1 MGRSAVRARGWSRA
15 RLRPRPDLGLVAT
28 GADGEAVAGRDGVVP
43 NLKGR
48 AATVALVTRRPPR
61 TGLSH
66 ESEYTNC
73 YPDLDDGQ
81 VEEVGGV
88 VLVRVERE
96 VELLAMEA
104 TDPRDHVHLR
114 AAAVGRWMV
123 QGGETDTGVECRSRR
138 LGRLGEEGAIHCDAP
153 LVHEDGLVGADLRS
167 RGGGRPLEDEPTYAG
182 GREILHTLT
191 ARFGTDRKE

>member
-1 MGRSAVRARGWSRA
+1 MGRSAVRARGCCRA

-123 QGGETDTGVECRSRR
+123 QGGVTASSVGHAGLAASVKKEPFTVTRPSCTKTAS
-138 LGRLGEEGAIHCDAP
+138 
-153 LVHEDGLVGADLRS
+153 LVR
-167 RGGGRPLEDEPTYAG
+167 TC
-182 GREILHTLT
+182 GREGTGGHWRMNRHTQ
-191 ARFGTDRKE
+191 AAGTFSTR